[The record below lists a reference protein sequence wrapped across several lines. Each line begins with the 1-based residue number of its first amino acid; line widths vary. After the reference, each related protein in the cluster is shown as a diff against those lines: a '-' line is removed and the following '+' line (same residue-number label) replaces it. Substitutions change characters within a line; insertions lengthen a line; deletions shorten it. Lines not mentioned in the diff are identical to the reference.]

1 MHLLLA
7 DDHTLFRDA
16 LIQFL
21 ARHRPDI
28 TVTPAKDYDEAARL
42 MAEEKD
48 ISLAILD
55 LCMPGMNGL
64 EGLSH
69 FRKNWP
75 DIPVAII
82 SGIAEMND
90 VKDVL
95 DHGAIGFFP
104 KTLSGQ
110 ALIRA
115 IELTLAGERFN
126 PVDYTPPPPYKS
138 DARKPPELPH
148 ASAIRLTPREQ
159 DVLRHLLTG
168 APNQEIATAL
178 GLQEVTIKLHVRGIC
193 QKLGAKNRTQAAL
206 IAKDIGLL
214 PSSNHA

>member
-7 DDHTLFRDA
+7 DDHILFSDA
-16 LIQFL
+16 LTQYL
-21 ARHRPDI
+21 VRHRPDI
-28 TVTPAKDYDEAARL
+28 HIKTAKDYDEAATV
-42 MAEEKD
+42 MAENSE

-55 LCMPGMNGL
+55 LCMPGMDELTGL
-64 EGLSH
+64 KH

-75 DIPVAII
+75 SIPVAII
-82 SGIAEMND
+82 SGVAEIQD

-95 DHGAIGFFP
+95 RLGAIGFFP

-126 PVDYTPPPPYKS
+126 PVDYAPPSPHKS
-138 DARKPPELPH
+138 TQEEIPEIPKKGT
-148 ASAIRLTPREQ
+148 IRLTQREQ
-159 DVLRHLLTG
+159 EVLRYLLTG
-168 APNQEIATAL
+168 DTNQEIATAL

-193 QKLGAKNRTQAAL
+193 RKLSAKNRTQAAL
-206 IAKDIGLL
+206 RAQEMGLL
-214 PSSNHA
+214 PSGAST